1 MIIKDIPPGLSPTV
15 QLYNVVLTGST
26 YSVGS
31 AVGSPIS
38 GTAGAVTTEYTFPLG
53 TRATGD
59 FYAVVSG
66 VSDPV
71 AAAFPV
77 RDDIGYPTL
86 PWAVVAAT
94 ITATPPTPDPITGLC
109 SLLFSIVDGSGSP
122 VYKASC
128 YAQLDVNS
136 TYDGGLVASTVYSAQ
151 TDADGHATLVTIRD
165 NQFTAGGI
173 YTLRATDRQ
182 GLLLWTKRVRIP
194 NTASANAEDLTAV

>member
-1 MIIKDIPPGLSPTV
+1 MILRNIPPGLTTTV
-15 QLYNVVLTGST
+15 SLYVRNSDDSVGDFVEVYNGTGSGST
-26 YSVGS
+26 YTYDIQDHGS
-31 AVGSPIS
+31 GDYFGV
-38 GTAGAVTTEYTFPLG
+38 LG
-53 TRATGD
+53 
-59 FYAVVSG
+59 G
-66 VSDPV
+66 VSDP
-71 AAAFPV
+71 AGSAFPV
-77 RDDIGYPTL
+77 RDDVAYPGI
-86 PWAVVAAT
+86 PWSIVDAT

>member
-1 MIIKDIPPGLSPTV
+1 MELFLPSSLTTTV
-15 QLYNVVLTGST
+15 QLYAVGSN
-26 YSVGS
+26 YAVGS
-31 AVGSPIS
+31 ASGSELSGTSSGNTYTYNSPSTGNYWARLKIS
-38 GTAGAVTTEYTFPLG
+38 GAFAGDY
-53 TRATGD
+53 
-59 FYAVVSG
+59 
-66 VSDPV
+66 
-71 AAAFPV
+71 FPV
-77 RDDIGYPTL
+77 RDNVAYPWT
-86 PWAVVAAT
+86 PWAVIESTIVAV
-94 ITATPPTPDPITGLC
+94 PPTPSPITGLC
-109 SLLFSIVDGSGSP
+109 NLLFSIVDGSGSP

-151 TDADGHATLVTIRD
+151 TDADGLATLVCIRN